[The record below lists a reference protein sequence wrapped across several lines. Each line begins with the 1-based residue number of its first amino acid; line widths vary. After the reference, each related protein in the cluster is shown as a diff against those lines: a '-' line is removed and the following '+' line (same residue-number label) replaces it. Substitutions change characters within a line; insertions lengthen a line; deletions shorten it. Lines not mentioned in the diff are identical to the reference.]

1 MLETICDIMVD
12 AYKRNWITSRDG
24 NVSIRHHDRDHF
36 YITPS
41 GVRKQT
47 LQPDQFK
54 KIKLVDTISA
64 TPPFLTESWQ
74 DEFYTDISAR
84 LKPSGEIPLH
94 FGLQKKMG
102 QHNNDVRVVVHVHPT
117 YCIAAMHAGIDLS
130 TISDAFPEL
139 NRYTKV
145 APNVGDVPPISQE
158 LADNC
163 FEKLELDNHGNI
175 AYDIVGIKGHGVVA
189 IDTSP
194 WRAYEH
200 IERLEHICKIVLAS
214 GKHVTHSSK
223 SSSN

>member
-1 MLETICDIMVD
+1 MLETCCDILVD

-24 NVSIRHHDRDHF
+24 NISIRHHDRDHF

-54 KIKLVDTISA
+54 KIGISKSINSGHGVGV
-64 TPPFLTESWQ
+64 FSYSWQ
-74 DEFYTDISAR
+74 DLEYTDISR
-84 LKPSGEIPLH
+84 NLVPSGEIPLH
-94 FGLQKKMG
+94 FGLQREMG
-102 QHNNDVRVVVHVHPT
+102 QHSSEVRVVVHVHPT

-130 TISDAFPEL
+130 TVSNAFPEL
-139 NRYTKV
+139 NRYTRV
-145 APNVGDVPPISQE
+145 APNVGDVRPISQE
-158 LADNC
+158 LADQC
-163 FEKLELDNHGNI
+163 HYRLQLDDRGNI

-189 IDTSP
+189 IDVTP

-214 GKHVTHSSK
+214 GKHK
-223 SSSN
+223 

>member
-1 MLETICDIMVD
+1 MLETICDVMLD

-54 KIKLVDTISA
+54 KIGITTRPD
-64 TPPFLTESWQ
+64 Q
-74 DEFYTDISAR
+74 DIDWVELPYTDISSKLR
-84 LKPSGEIPLH
+84 PSGEIPLH
-94 FGLQKKMG
+94 FGLQKRMG
-102 QHNNDVRVVVHVHPT
+102 QHKDEVRVVVHVHPT

-130 TISDAFPEL
+130 TVSNAFPEL
-139 NRYTKV
+139 NRYTRV

-158 LADNC
+158 LADRCHENL
-163 FEKLELDNHGNI
+163 KLDREGNI

-214 GKHVTHSSK
+214 GKY
-223 SSSN
+223 

>member
-1 MLETICDIMVD
+1 MLETICETLVE
-12 AYKRNWITSRDG
+12 AYRRNWITSRDG

-54 KIKLVDTISA
+54 KIMILENGPVSLWREDY
-64 TPPFLTESWQ
+64 
-74 DEFYTDISAR
+74 YTDISAN

-94 FGLQKKMG
+94 FGLQRRMG
-102 QHNNDVRVVVHVHPT
+102 QHASEVRVVVHLHPT
-117 YCIAAMHAGIDLS
+117 YCVAAMHRGINLGD
-130 TISDAFPEL
+130 IVVDFPEL
-139 NRYTKV
+139 SRYTKV

-158 LADNC
+158 LADRCHEN
-163 FEKLELDNHGNI
+163 LQLDQQGNI
-175 AYDIVGIKGHGVVA
+175 AFDIVGIRGHGVVA

-194 WRAYEH
+194 WRAFEH

-214 GKHVTHSSK
+214 GV
-223 SSSN
+223 

>member
-1 MLETICDIMVD
+1 MLETICDVMLD

-54 KIKLVDTISA
+54 QIRIVGSMLWEEQ
-64 TPPFLTESWQ
+64 P
-74 DEFYTDISAR
+74 YTDISAN
-84 LKPSGEIPLH
+84 LKPSGELPLH
-94 FGLQKKMG
+94 LGLQRKMG
-102 QHNNDVRVVVHVHPT
+102 QHRNEVRVVVHLHPT

-130 TISDAFPEL
+130 TVSAEFPEL
-139 NRYTKV
+139 NRYTRV
-145 APNVGDVPPISQE
+145 APNVGDVAPISQE
-158 LADNC
+158 LADQC
-163 FEKLELDNHGNI
+163 HTMLQLDNEGNI

-189 IDTSP
+189 IDTTP

-214 GKHVTHSSK
+214 GKY
-223 SSSN
+223 

>member
-1 MLETICDIMVD
+1 MLETICEVLED

-54 KIKLVDTISA
+54 KIGIMFQPAERWNWIDL
-64 TPPFLTESWQ
+64 P
-74 DEFYTDISAR
+74 YTDISAN

-94 FGLQKKMG
+94 FGLQKRMG
-102 QHNNDVRVVVHVHPT
+102 QHSGEVRVVVHVHPT

-139 NRYTKV
+139 NRYTRV

-158 LADNC
+158 LADQC
-163 FEKLELDNHGNI
+163 HKMLQLDSAGNI

-214 GKHVTHSSK
+214 KGK
-223 SSSN
+223 

>member
-1 MLETICDIMVD
+1 MLETCCDILVD

-24 NVSIRHHDRDHF
+24 NISIRHHDRDHF

-54 KIKLVDTISA
+54 KIRLIDSISA
-64 TPPFLTESWQ
+64 TPPFLAKYWQ
-74 DEFYTDISAR
+74 EEYYTDISAN
-84 LKPSGEIPLH
+84 LTPSGEIPLH
-94 FGLQKKMG
+94 FGLQKEMG
-102 QHNNDVRVVVHVHPT
+102 QHSHDVRVVVHVHPT
-117 YCIAAMHAGIDLS
+117 YCIAAMHAGIDLG
-130 TISDAFPEL
+130 TVSDAFPEL
-139 NRYTKV
+139 NRYTRV
-145 APNVGDVPPISQE
+145 AANVGDVAPISQA
-158 LADNC
+158 LADQC
-163 FEKLELDNHGNI
+163 HYRLELDDRGNI

-214 GKHVTHSSK
+214 GKY
-223 SSSN
+223 

>member
-1 MLETICDIMVD
+1 MLETICEVMLD

-54 KIKLVDTISA
+54 KIKLVDRINTV
-64 TPPFLTESWQ
+64 PPFLTTGWQ
-74 DEFYTDISAR
+74 EEYYTDISANLR
-84 LKPSGEIPLH
+84 PSGELPLH
-94 FGLQKKMG
+94 FGLQKMMG
-102 QHNNDVRVVVHVHPT
+102 QHSNDVRVVVHVHPT

-130 TISDAFPEL
+130 TVSAAFPEL
-139 NRYTKV
+139 NRYTRV

-158 LADNC
+158 LADQC
-163 FEKLELDNHGNI
+163 HKMLQLDDRGNI

-214 GKHVTHSSK
+214 GNYK
-223 SSSN
+223 

>member
-1 MLETICDIMVD
+1 MLETICEVLED

-54 KIKLVDTISA
+54 KIKFMGSD
-64 TPPFLTESWQ
+64 WQ
-74 DEFYTDISAR
+74 ELPYTDISAN
-84 LKPSGEIPLH
+84 LKPSGELPLH
-94 FGLQKKMG
+94 YGLQKQMG
-102 QHNNDVRVVVHVHPT
+102 QHSDDVRVVVHVHPT
-117 YCIAAMHAGIDLS
+117 YCIAAMHKGIDLS
-130 TISDAFPEL
+130 TISNSFPEL
-139 NRYTKV
+139 NRYTRV

-158 LADNC
+158 LADQC
-163 FEKLELDNHGNI
+163 FEKLELADNGFI
-175 AYDIVGIKGHGVVA
+175 PYDIVGIKGHGVVA

-214 GKHVTHSSK
+214 GV
-223 SSSN
+223 

>member
-1 MLETICDIMVD
+1 MLETICEVMLD

-24 NVSIRHHDRDHF
+24 NCSIRHHDRNHF

-54 KIKLVDTISA
+54 KISIHGL
-64 TPPFLTESWQ
+64 LWQ
-74 DEFYTDISAR
+74 EENYTDISAK

-94 FGLQKKMG
+94 FGLQRCLG
-102 QHNNDVRVVVHVHPT
+102 QHSDDVRVVVHVHPT

-130 TISDAFPEL
+130 TISRDFPEL

-145 APNVGDVPPISQE
+145 AHNVGDVPPISQE
-158 LADNC
+158 LADQC
-163 FEKLELDNHGNI
+163 FHNLELDDYGNI

-200 IERLEHICKIVLAS
+200 IERLEHICKIVLAA
-214 GKHVTHSSK
+214 K
-223 SSSN
+223 

>member
-1 MLETICDIMVD
+1 MLETICEVMVD

-54 KIKLVDTISA
+54 KIQILAGINSGVGSSSISYA
-64 TPPFLTESWQ
+64 FQ
-74 DEFYTDISAR
+74 DVAYTDISAN

-94 FGLQKKMG
+94 FGLQKNMG
-102 QHNNDVRVVVHVHPT
+102 QHSGDVRVVVHVHPT

-139 NRYTKV
+139 NRYTRV
-145 APNVGDVPPISQE
+145 GPNVGDVPPISQQ
-158 LADNC
+158 LADEC
-163 FEKLELDNHGNI
+163 FKSFQLDTNGNI
-175 AYDIVGIKGHGVVA
+175 SCHIIGIKGHGVVA
-189 IDTSP
+189 VDTSP

-214 GKHVTHSSK
+214 GKY
-223 SSSN
+223 